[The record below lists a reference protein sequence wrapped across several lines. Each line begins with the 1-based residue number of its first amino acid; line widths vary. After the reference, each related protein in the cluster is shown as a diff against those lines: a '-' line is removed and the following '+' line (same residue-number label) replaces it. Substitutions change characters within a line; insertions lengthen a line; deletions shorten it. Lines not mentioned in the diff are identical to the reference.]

1 MPSVSK
7 KQRNFMAAAAHDP
20 EFAKRVGVSQKVAKE
35 FNQADKGRKFKDG
48 GMAKC
53 KKYEE
58 GGLTFADMSEEDR
71 GAAARKAIED
81 LNARQAA
88 KSEAAMETPAPKKT
102 ARRAAKKVNAGDV
115 RENLRDM
122 DMAGVDTG
130 YDATEARRNQSRVG
144 TRHTLGKGMKAG
156 GTVKSS
162 GSGRGNGCAVRGKTK
177 GRMV

>member
-20 EFAKRVGVSQKVAKE
+20 AFAKRVGISQKVASE
-35 FNQADKGRKFKDG
+35 FNQADKGKKFRGG

-53 KKYEE
+53 KKYED
-58 GGLTFADMSEEDR
+58 GGLTFADMDDIDR
-71 GAAARKAIED
+71 AAAADAAIQGIA
-81 LNARQAA
+81 ARQAA
-88 KSEAAMETPAPKKT
+88 RSEAAGGTSMRKPM
-102 ARRAAKKVNAGDV
+102 RRAAPKINAGDV

-130 YDATEARRNQSRVG
+130 YDATERARNARKTQ
-144 TRHTLGKGMKAG
+144 TRHFSGRPAAMKKG
-156 GTVKSS
+156 GTV
-162 GSGRGNGCAVRGKTK
+162 RGCGCAIKGKTK